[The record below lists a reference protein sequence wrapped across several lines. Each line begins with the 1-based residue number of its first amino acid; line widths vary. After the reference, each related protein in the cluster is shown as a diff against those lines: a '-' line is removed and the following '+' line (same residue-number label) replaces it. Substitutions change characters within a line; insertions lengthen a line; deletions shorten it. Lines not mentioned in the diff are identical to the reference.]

1 MGFDQKMASFGRFIF
16 ITCLALLTSCSTGK
30 QAEPQIVASPDKFT
44 LMLAEAADKAST
56 ALETLASVEQART
69 PVAKTGR
76 IPNVPP
82 ELRRAMTIN
91 WVGPVEQLGRKLAN
105 RAGYDFITIGSPP
118 PVPLVVSVNA
128 DNSPVIDIMRNVGLQ
143 MGQRADLKV
152 NAGERVVEIH
162 YASEISSGVSG

>member
-1 MGFDQKMASFGRFIF
+1 
-16 ITCLALLTSCSTGK
+16 
-30 QAEPQIVASPDKFT
+30 
-44 LMLAEAADKAST
+44 
-56 ALETLASVEQART
+56 
-69 PVAKTGR
+69 
-76 IPNVPP
+76 
-82 ELRRAMTIN
+82 MTIN